1 MRYRRTLLLSTAVIL
16 VLVTAGCMV
25 AQTGNTTDNSSTVTP
40 QTVVPAS
47 TTAAGAAGTSCSSG
61 MIACSDGYCHDTTS
75 DHNACGGCGNVC
87 PTGDICKSSVCVV
100 PATQGTTTS
109 ATVAQ
114 TATTAGSSTV
124 GTSCP
129 SGTTAC
135 SDGYCHDTTS
145 DHNACGGCG
154 NVCPTGDI
162 CSSSVCV
169 APATQGTTTSAT
181 TAPTVTATTA
191 PAVTTTVATVQTLSK
206 IQGLVLVTVAATPG
220 DVGGGCT
227 SLPTPYSLT
236 SISPASGPVAGGT
249 AVTISGT
256 GFQNA
261 VMSVYFGNTK
271 IMTLSNSM
279 DGTTIWVTSPKASSA
294 GTVDIRVVGGSGIL
308 GDSNSCATSVTS
320 ADRFTYTA

>member
-1 MRYRRTLLLSTAVIL
+1 MRYLHTLFLSTAVII

-25 AQTGNTTDNSSTVTP
+25 PQTGNTANNSSMMTP

-47 TTAAGAAGTSCSSG
+47 TTAGSGAPGTSCSSG
-61 MIACSDGYCHDTTS
+61 M
-75 DHNACGGCGNVC
+75 V
-87 PTGDICKSSVCVV
+87 
-100 PATQGTTTS
+100 
-109 ATVAQ
+109 
-114 TATTAGSSTV
+114 
-124 GTSCP
+124 
-129 SGTTAC
+129 AC

-169 APATQGTTTSAT
+169 VPATQGTTTAATVVQTATTTGSGSTGTSCPSGTTACSDGYCHDTTSDHNACGGCGNVCPIGDICSSSVCVAPATQGTTSSAT
-181 TAPTVTATTA
+181 TAPTVTATT
-191 PAVTTTVATVQTLSK
+191 VQTLNK
-206 IQGLVLVTVAATPG
+206 IYVVRTLVIVTPTPG
-220 DVGGGCT
+220 DVGGVCS
-227 SLPTPYSLT
+227 SLPHPYSLT
-236 SISPASGPVAGGT
+236 SISSESGPLSGGT

-261 VMSVYFGNTK
+261 VMSVYFGSTK
-271 IMTLSNSM
+271 ISSFSSSG
-279 DGTTIWVTSPKASSA
+279 DGTTIWITSPKASSA

-320 ADRFTYTA
+320 ADQFTYTA

>member
-1 MRYRRTLLLSTAVIL
+1 MRYLRTFLLSTAVIL

-75 DHNACGGCGNVC
+75 DHDACGGCGNVC
-87 PTGDICKSSVCVV
+87 P
-100 PATQGTTTS
+100 A
-109 ATVAQ
+109 A
-114 TATTAGSSTV
+114 
-124 GTSCP
+124 
-129 SGTTAC
+129 
-135 SDGYCHDTTS
+135 
-145 DHNACGGCG
+145 
-154 NVCPTGDI
+154 DI
-162 CSSSVCV
+162 CSSSVCL

-181 TAPTVTATTA
+181 TAPTVTTTTV
-191 PAVTTTVATVQTLSK
+191 PAVTTTVATIQTLSK
-206 IQGLVLVTVAATPG
+206 ISGLIIVTVAPTPG
-220 DVGGGCT
+220 EVGDGC
-227 SLPTPYSLT
+227 SYLPANQPYSLT
-236 SISPASGPVAGGT
+236 SISPTSGAVAGGT
-249 AVTISGT
+249 TVTITGT

-271 IMTLSNSM
+271 IRGFSNSN

-294 GTVDIRVVGGSGIL
+294 GTVDVRVVGVGAGIL
-308 GDSNSCATSVTS
+308 GDSSSCATSVTS